1 MQFMEIWS
9 SLFIHL
15 FWIFIPTIIEPFSS
29 ITKMNEWYTLL
40 TWNVRQSF
48 TAMNLLYEVI
58 FIFITCE
65 TILSSRFSSNL
76 LDFTI
81 RSVQFLFRI

>member
-1 MQFMEIWS
+1 MS
-9 SLFIHL
+9 DTS
-15 FWIFIPTIIEPFSS
+15 
-29 ITKMNEWYTLL
+29 
-40 TWNVRQSF
+40 WNVRQSF